1 MRRSLILFYAIG
13 VFCVALCLS
22 SCAGNRSAAGSSEQ
36 KHFFWKVSDENSSV
50 WVLGSIHLADSTL
63 YPLAPVIDSA
73 FAHAEE
79 LAVEL
84 NMNDEEVVKEI
95 GKESVSQGMLDE
107 RLLRDILPPEMWN
120 TLDSLCAAW
129 DIPMV
134 VFEKMRPWL
143 VATTLSAYAFEQ
155 AGLNPEYGIDYV
167 LLDRAAANG
176 KAIVGLE
183 TAEEQIGALA
193 DTTESDSAG
202 VYYLKTTL
210 REIAEL
216 ETLVKN
222 LIHAWKTGD
231 EDLLR
236 SLLDKDDEEDES
248 EDSLSSD
255 QKFKEGF
262 EQRVYLNRNAKMAES
277 IASFLRENRNVFV
290 VVGVAHLALEK
301 DNVIDALRKRGF
313 RIEMDDFG
321 SGYSSLNMLTALP
334 IDALKLDMKFIRG
347 ICENEKNERLVG
359 IMIDIARLL
368 EVPVIAEGVE
378 TKEQMELLKKLGC
391 DIIQGYYFS
400 KPLPPEEFGILIE
413 KELKETNYAHN

>member
-1 MRRSLILFYAIG
+1 MNKFYSLLALFYVCLAI
-13 VFCVALCLS
+13 CLVACS
-22 SCAGNRSAAGSSEQ
+22 GGRNKAEVSPAT
-36 KHFFWKVSDENSSV
+36 KHYLWKISDENSSL

-73 FAHAEE
+73 FARADE

-84 NMNDEEVVKEI
+84 NMNDEKVVNEV
-95 GKESVSQGMLDE
+95 GKESVSQGMLAE
-107 RLLRDILPPEMWN
+107 GLLRDILPPEMWK

-155 AGLNPEYGIDYV
+155 AGLNSEYGIDYV
-167 LLDRAAANG
+167 LLDRAAADG

-216 ETLVKN
+216 ESLVKN

-231 EDLLR
+231 DDLLR
-236 SLLDKDDEEDES
+236 SILDKDDEEDE
-248 EDSLSSD
+248 EKLSGD
-255 QKFKEGF
+255 QKFKDEY
-262 EQRVYLNRNAKMAES
+262 EQRVYVNRNAKMADS
-277 IASFLRENRNVFV
+277 IAAFLREDRNVFV

-301 DNVIDALRKRGF
+301 DNVVDVLKRRG
-313 RIEMDDFG
+313 
-321 SGYSSLNMLTALP
+321 
-334 IDALKLDMKFIRG
+334 LKV
-347 ICENEKNERLVG
+347 ER
-359 IMIDIARLL
+359 
-368 EVPVIAEGVE
+368 
-378 TKEQMELLKKLGC
+378 
-391 DIIQGYYFS
+391 F
-400 KPLPPEEFGILIE
+400 
-413 KELKETNYAHN
+413 

>member
-1 MRRSLILFYAIG
+1 MNRRYNFSILLYLCFAI
-13 VFCVALCLS
+13 FLVACS
-22 SCAGNRSAAGSSEQ
+22 GSSKKSETLPES

-73 FAHAEE
+73 FARSDE

-95 GKESVSQGMLDE
+95 GKESVSQGMLED
-107 RLLRDILPPEMWN
+107 RLLRDILPPEMWKS
-120 TLDSLCAAW
+120 LDSLCAAW

-167 LLDRAAANG
+167 LLDRAASDG

-210 REIAEL
+210 REISDF
-216 ETLVKN
+216 ETLVGN

-231 EDLLR
+231 DDLLR
-236 SLLDKDDEEDES
+236 SLLNNDEEEN

-255 QKFKEGF
+255 QKFKDGF
-262 EQRVYLNRNAKMAES
+262 EQRVYVNRNAKMAES
-277 IASFLRENRNVFV
+277 IATFLREDRNVFV

-313 RIEMDDFG
+313 KI
-321 SGYSSLNMLTALP
+321 
-334 IDALKLDMKFIRG
+334 
-347 ICENEKNERLVG
+347 ERL
-359 IMIDIARLL
+359 
-368 EVPVIAEGVE
+368 
-378 TKEQMELLKKLGC
+378 
-391 DIIQGYYFS
+391 
-400 KPLPPEEFGILIE
+400 
-413 KELKETNYAHN
+413 

>member
-13 VFCVALCLS
+13 MFCVALCLS

-95 GKESVSQGMLDE
+95 GKESVSQGMLED

-120 TLDSLCAAW
+120 TLDSLCVAW

-210 REIAEL
+210 REIAEF

-231 EDLLR
+231 DDLLR
-236 SLLDKDDEEDES
+236 SILDKDDEEDE
-248 EDSLSSD
+248 EKLSGD
-255 QKFKEGF
+255 QKFKDEY
-262 EQRVYLNRNAKMAES
+262 EQRVYVNRNAKMADS
-277 IASFLRENRNVFV
+277 IAAFLREDRNVFV

-301 DNVIDALRKRGF
+301 DNVVDVLKRRG
-313 RIEMDDFG
+313 
-321 SGYSSLNMLTALP
+321 
-334 IDALKLDMKFIRG
+334 LKV
-347 ICENEKNERLVG
+347 ER
-359 IMIDIARLL
+359 
-368 EVPVIAEGVE
+368 
-378 TKEQMELLKKLGC
+378 
-391 DIIQGYYFS
+391 F
-400 KPLPPEEFGILIE
+400 
-413 KELKETNYAHN
+413 

>member
-1 MRRSLILFYAIG
+1 MRRSLILFYVCLTACL
-13 VFCVALCLS
+13 VFLS
-22 SCAGNRSAAGSSEQ
+22 SCAGNRSAAGTSEQ

-63 YPLAPVIDSA
+63 YPLAPVIDTA
-73 FAHAEE
+73 FARSDE

-120 TLDSLCAAW
+120 TLDR

-210 REIAEL
+210 REIAEF

-231 EDLLR
+231 DDLLR
-236 SLLDKDDEEDES
+236 SLLNKDDEEDES
-248 EDSLSSD
+248 EETSSSD

-262 EQRVYLNRNAKMAES
+262 EQRVYVNRNAKMAES
-277 IASFLRENRNVFV
+277 IATFLREDRNVFV

-313 RIEMDDFG
+313 KIERF
-321 SGYSSLNMLTALP
+321 
-334 IDALKLDMKFIRG
+334 
-347 ICENEKNERLVG
+347 
-359 IMIDIARLL
+359 
-368 EVPVIAEGVE
+368 
-378 TKEQMELLKKLGC
+378 
-391 DIIQGYYFS
+391 
-400 KPLPPEEFGILIE
+400 
-413 KELKETNYAHN
+413 

>member
-1 MRRSLILFYAIG
+1 MNKFYSLLALFYVCLAI
-13 VFCVALCLS
+13 CLVACS
-22 SCAGNRSAAGSSEQ
+22 GGRNKAEVSPAT
-36 KHFFWKVSDENSSV
+36 KHYLWKISDENSSL

-73 FAHAEE
+73 FARSDE

-95 GKESVSQGMLDE
+95 GKESVSQGMLED
-107 RLLRDILPPEMWN
+107 RLLRDILPPEMWK

-155 AGLNPEYGIDYV
+155 AGLNSEYGIDYV
-167 LLDRAAANG
+167 LLDRAAADG

-216 ETLVKN
+216 ESLVKN

-231 EDLLR
+231 DDLLR
-236 SLLDKDDEEDES
+236 SILDKDDEEDE
-248 EDSLSSD
+248 EKLSGD
-255 QKFKEGF
+255 QKFKDEY
-262 EQRVYLNRNAKMAES
+262 EQRVYVNRNAKMADS
-277 IASFLRENRNVFV
+277 IAAFLREDRNVFV

-301 DNVIDALRKRGF
+301 DNVVDVLKRRG
-313 RIEMDDFG
+313 
-321 SGYSSLNMLTALP
+321 
-334 IDALKLDMKFIRG
+334 LKV
-347 ICENEKNERLVG
+347 ER
-359 IMIDIARLL
+359 
-368 EVPVIAEGVE
+368 
-378 TKEQMELLKKLGC
+378 
-391 DIIQGYYFS
+391 F
-400 KPLPPEEFGILIE
+400 
-413 KELKETNYAHN
+413 

>member
-1 MRRSLILFYAIG
+1 MRRSLILFYVCLTACL
-13 VFCVALCLS
+13 VFLS
-22 SCAGNRSAAGSSEQ
+22 SCAGNRSAAGTSEQ

-95 GKESVSQGMLDE
+95 GKESVSQGMLED
-107 RLLRDILPPEMWN
+107 RLLRDILPPEMWKS
-120 TLDSLCAAW
+120 LDSLCAAW

-167 LLDRAAANG
+167 LLDRAASDG

-210 REIAEL
+210 REINACE
-216 ETLVKN
+216 KF
-222 LIHAWKTGD
+222 
-231 EDLLR
+231 
-236 SLLDKDDEEDES
+236 
-248 EDSLSSD
+248 DSRL
-255 QKFKEGF
+255 
-262 EQRVYLNRNAKMAES
+262 
-277 IASFLRENRNVFV
+277 ENR
-290 VVGVAHLALEK
+290 
-301 DNVIDALRKRGF
+301 
-313 RIEMDDFG
+313 
-321 SGYSSLNMLTALP
+321 
-334 IDALKLDMKFIRG
+334 
-347 ICENEKNERLVG
+347 
-359 IMIDIARLL
+359 
-368 EVPVIAEGVE
+368 
-378 TKEQMELLKKLGC
+378 
-391 DIIQGYYFS
+391 
-400 KPLPPEEFGILIE
+400 
-413 KELKETNYAHN
+413 

>member
-1 MRRSLILFYAIG
+1 MNRRYNFSILLYLCFAI
-13 VFCVALCLS
+13 FLVACS
-22 SCAGNRSAAGSSEQ
+22 GSSKKSETLPES

-73 FAHAEE
+73 FARSDE

-95 GKESVSQGMLDE
+95 GKESVSQGMLED
-107 RLLRDILPPEMWN
+107 RLLRDILPPEMWK

-167 LLDRAAANG
+167 LLDRAASDG

-210 REIAEL
+210 REIADF
-216 ETLVKN
+216 ETLVGN

-231 EDLLR
+231 DDLLR
-236 SLLDKDDEEDES
+236 SLLNNDEEEN

-255 QKFKEGF
+255 QKFKDGF
-262 EQRVYLNRNAKMAES
+262 EQRVYVNRNAKMAES
-277 IASFLRENRNVFV
+277 IATFLREDRNVFV

-313 RIEMDDFG
+313 KIERF
-321 SGYSSLNMLTALP
+321 
-334 IDALKLDMKFIRG
+334 
-347 ICENEKNERLVG
+347 
-359 IMIDIARLL
+359 
-368 EVPVIAEGVE
+368 
-378 TKEQMELLKKLGC
+378 
-391 DIIQGYYFS
+391 
-400 KPLPPEEFGILIE
+400 
-413 KELKETNYAHN
+413 

>member
-1 MRRSLILFYAIG
+1 MNKFYSLLALFYVCLAI
-13 VFCVALCLS
+13 CLVACS
-22 SCAGNRSAAGSSEQ
+22 GGRNKAEVSPAT
-36 KHFFWKVSDENSSV
+36 KHYLWKISDENSSL

-73 FAHAEE
+73 FARADE

-84 NMNDEEVVKEI
+84 NMNDEKVVNEV
-95 GKESVSQGMLDE
+95 GKESVSQGMLAE
-107 RLLRDILPPEMWN
+107 GLLRDILPPEMWK

-155 AGLNPEYGIDYV
+155 AGLNSEYGIDYV
-167 LLDRAAANG
+167 LLDRAAADG

-216 ETLVKN
+216 ESLVKN

-231 EDLLR
+231 DDLLR
-236 SLLDKDDEEDES
+236 SILDKDDEEDE
-248 EDSLSSD
+248 EKLSGD
-255 QKFKEGF
+255 QKFKDEY
-262 EQRVYLNRNAKMAES
+262 EQRVYVNRNVKMADS
-277 IASFLRENRNVFV
+277 IAAFLREDRNVFV

-301 DNVIDALRKRGF
+301 DNVVDVLKRRG
-313 RIEMDDFG
+313 
-321 SGYSSLNMLTALP
+321 
-334 IDALKLDMKFIRG
+334 LKV
-347 ICENEKNERLVG
+347 ER
-359 IMIDIARLL
+359 
-368 EVPVIAEGVE
+368 
-378 TKEQMELLKKLGC
+378 
-391 DIIQGYYFS
+391 F
-400 KPLPPEEFGILIE
+400 
-413 KELKETNYAHN
+413 